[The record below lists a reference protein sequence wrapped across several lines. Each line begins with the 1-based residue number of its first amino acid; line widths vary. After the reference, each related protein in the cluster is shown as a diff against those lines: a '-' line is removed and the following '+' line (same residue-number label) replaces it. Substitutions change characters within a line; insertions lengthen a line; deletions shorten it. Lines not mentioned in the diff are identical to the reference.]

1 VDVANDS
8 ALAVSGVP
16 PPAEAGRWRTL
27 PQLLSVDLDPEPEDG
42 PRQRTVRDWA
52 ADIAAVLIA
61 AALGTLGVWSRFA
74 GHNFGGWR
82 VADVAV
88 GAAAC
93 LSLGWRR
100 RWPVEVAVALSAL
113 SLFSL
118 TAGGAAAV
126 ATFAV
131 AVRRPLRTVAWVG
144 LFGVATGAIHEA
156 VFPDPTSSYLTSAV
170 IIVLGTGLIVGW
182 GSLVRAR
189 RQVVMSLAERARRA
203 EADQQLREEE
213 ARRAERTRIAR
224 EMHDVLA
231 HRLSLLSVHAGAL
244 EFRPNAP
251 REEIARAAGVIRSSA
266 HQALEDLREVI
277 GLLREEPS
285 SLPESPQPSI
295 TELGDLVEESRQGG
309 MKIKLDDRVADK
321 ASIPATAGRT
331 VYRVVQEGLTNA
343 RKHAPKMA
351 VSVTVDGA
359 PGKGLTL
366 EVRQPLV
373 RGRAEREIPGSG
385 TGLVGVAER
394 ISLVGGQLEHGPT
407 RSGEYRLWA
416 WLPWSA

>member
-1 VDVANDS
+1 VDVANDP
-8 ALAVSGVP
+8 ALALTAARP
-16 PPAEAGRWRTL
+16 TAAAGRWRSL
-27 PQLLSVDLDPEPEDG
+27 HQLLSVDLDPEPADG
-42 PRQRTVRDWA
+42 IRQRTVRDWA
-52 ADIAAVLIA
+52 TDIAAILIA
-61 AALGTLGVWSRFA
+61 VALTTLGVWSRFA
-74 GHNFGGWR
+74 GHRFTGWR
-82 VADVAV
+82 VADLVV

-93 LSLGWRR
+93 LALGWRR
-100 RWPVEVAVALSAL
+100 RWPVEVAVLLSAL

-118 TAGGAAAV
+118 TSGGAAAV

-144 LFGVATGAIHEA
+144 AFGMVAGAIHEA
-156 VFPDPTSSYLTSAV
+156 VFPDPTQSYVTSAL

-244 EFRPNAP
+244 AFRPDAP

-285 SLPESPQPSI
+285 TLPESPQPSI
-295 TELGDLVEESRQGG
+295 TELAVLVEESRQGG
-309 MKIKLDDRVADK
+309 MRIKLDDRVADK
-321 ASIPATAGRT
+321 AAIPDTAGRT
-331 VYRVVQEGLTNA
+331 VYRVIQEGLTNA
-343 RKHAPKMA
+343 RKHAPRMA

-366 EVRQPLV
+366 EVRQPLLG
-373 RGRAEREIPGSG
+373 GRSEKEIPGSG

-394 ISLVGGQLEHGPT
+394 ISLVGGRLEHGPT

-416 WLPWSA
+416 WLPWAA